1 MPKLYFILISIIV
14 LVIIIIACHYLFF
27 YKNALR
33 PIKDI
38 KKKEVLIYNGLP
50 YHYEMFGC
58 ILDFCDAYGI
68 ESTVVNIFRD
78 NSWFDLYLEKYTFK
92 YLDKLP
98 PSNELDNY
106 LFVLLLTGDDMSFP
120 KNYITRNVICI
131 DHILRNRRPLI
142 KYHFLTGPFKKNM
155 NYILPIFKY
164 IDYETKIEILK
175 KNNRPIITFVGGNS
189 ISYNLS
195 NLSKIQNID
204 KFDVY
209 IINRYIPKKM
219 YKLRL
224 SNVYF
229 FEHISA
235 VKMFE
240 LLISTNYICYYPANR
255 KSYSQINNKI
265 ITACVPLSFS
275 TGCKLIIP
283 QRMNKCFQFKSIVTY
298 SNKKTK
304 FYLNE
309 SPSLLDTF
317 KERDQL
323 IKIRD
328 ANIFK
333 LPHLYKKINMFL

>member
-1 MPKLYFILISIIV
+1 M
-14 LVIIIIACHYLFF
+14 
-27 YKNALR
+27 
-33 PIKDI
+33 
-38 KKKEVLIYNGLP
+38 LIYNGLT

-68 ESTVVNIFRD
+68 ESTVVNIKKGD
-78 NSWFDLYLEKYTFK
+78 DSCSWFDLYLQKYTFK

-98 PSNELDNY
+98 PSKELDNY

-120 KNYITRNVICI
+120 KNYITRNIICI
-131 DHILRNRRPLI
+131 DHILKNKRPLI

-155 NYILPIFKY
+155 NYILPIFEY

-175 KNNRPIITFVGGNS
+175 KNNRPIITFVGDNS
-189 ISYNLS
+189 IPRNLS
-195 NLSKIQNID
+195 NLSKIIININ
-204 KFDVY
+204 KFDIY
-209 IINRYIPKKM
+209 IINRKIYKKM
-219 YKLRL
+219 HSSKLP
-224 SNVYF
+224 NMYF
-229 FEHISA
+229 FEHIPA

-240 LLISTNYICYYPANR
+240 LLSSTNYIFYYPANR

-265 ITACVPLSFS
+265 ITACIPLSFS